1 MGKFRRCPPQSQID
15 PHSWPG
21 LSGATW
27 AANAVLQAWRQAD
40 AEAEPLLPFR
50 KRAATLTPEEEGSWV
65 TTEEDITVKTEE
77 EFDTPDEGEED
88 DDMGGAG
95 KRRRTSRSPKRR
107 VVFDQRKPNWFTER
121 YQLQRRWFRT
131 VVNNL
136 GGQIPDT
143 ELFGDRKMHL
153 LQNWMGPGSPRPD
166 SFQQSWKY
174 SKVGMVYGNPPY
186 SRISAVLQKFRSDK
200 AYGILILPR
209 WTNKSWHRM
218 AMGMAL
224 KKFVIRGHESIF
236 EDEYGRPFPG

>member
-1 MGKFRRCPPQSQID
+1 M
-15 PHSWPG
+15 
-21 LSGATW
+21 
-27 AANAVLQAWRQAD
+27 
-40 AEAEPLLPFR
+40 
-50 KRAATLTPEEEGSWV
+50 
-65 TTEEDITVKTEE
+65 
-77 EFDTPDEGEED
+77 
-88 DDMGGAG
+88 
-95 KRRRTSRSPKRR
+95 
-107 VVFDQRKPNWFTER
+107 
-121 YQLQRRWFRT
+121 
-131 VVNNL
+131 NNL

-174 SKVGMVYGNPPY
+174 SKVWMVYGNPPY

-200 AYGILILPR
+200 AYGIFILPR

-236 EDEYGRPFPG
+236 EDEDGRPFPGPGWDVWGLLLDGSIEEDQEIEIDAEPPQWSKAKRRRDMRKNQRKKAMESSPPPYEELMRQPRD